1 MKVGDLVRHKAEYK
15 LRGTVTRC
23 QVRKKHGFS
32 IYLVFWFNSRVST
45 WETQNFIEVINESW

>member
-15 LRGTVTRC
+15 LHGTITKCRV
-23 QVRKKHGFS
+23 QNGFS

-45 WETQNFIEVINESW
+45 WETIGFIEVLGERR